1 MGRRAGGSVPEDDPL
16 AAERAAGGV
25 LSAYSKPV
33 TGPLPR
39 ISASPSRTT
48 TTSCDGINPDMP
60 AHLLMSCPR
69 LPVAPGQGLPFTW
82 VQYCQLVQRSGL
94 TLPSHAPAQASG
106 R

>member
-1 MGRRAGGSVPEDDPL
+1 ML
-16 AAERAAGGV
+16 
-25 LSAYSKPV
+25 
-33 TGPLPR
+33 
-39 ISASPSRTT
+39 
-48 TTSCDGINPDMP
+48 

-94 TLPSHAPAQASG
+94 TLPSYAPAQASG